1 MHPSQTIKSL
11 RASPPSEIQ
20 GFLINFGLCPGRK
33 TPEVRKCQR
42 ADSLSHM
49 QREEITQAVLSHLAS
64 CRQAPQASQA
74 DLTPHCPPRRA
85 SVSVS
90 VFLHPENVWSSSGP
104 GGAPTLTCLLNQ
116 ALTALHLTL
125 ASVSN
130 LDTWITSLHSLCV
143 LQSGSSE

>member
-11 RASPPSEIQ
+11 RESPPSEIQ
-20 GFLINFGLCPGRK
+20 AFLINFGLCPGRK

-42 ADSLSHM
+42 ADSLSHV

-64 CRQAPQASQA
+64 CRQAPQAG
-74 DLTPHCPPRRA
+74 LTPHRPPRRA

-90 VFLHPENVWSSSGP
+90 IFLHSENLWSSSGP
-104 GGAPTLTCLLNQ
+104 GGAPTLTCLPNQ

-125 ASVSN
+125 ASASN
-130 LDTWITSLHSLCV
+130 LDTWITSLHRLCV
-143 LQSGSSE
+143 LQSGNSE